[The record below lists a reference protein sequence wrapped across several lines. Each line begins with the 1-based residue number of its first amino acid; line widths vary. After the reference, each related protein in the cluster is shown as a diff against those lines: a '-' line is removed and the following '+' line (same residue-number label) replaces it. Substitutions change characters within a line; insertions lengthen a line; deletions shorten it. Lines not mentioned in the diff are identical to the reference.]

1 MLILGHIRKRC
12 FTPVHHALNGVI
24 GHKMEKLITHLTNLR
39 RSQVTIKGYRLYLSE
54 FLTYLN
60 TNGVIAIK
68 DITDSHILSFLS
80 SHPTNKVNISS
91 ALRVLFRFWKAEH
104 IMDDKLI
111 ICSIVTSLVRKNI
124 SLRSI
129 RQPK

>member
-1 MLILGHIRKRC
+1 
-12 FTPVHHALNGVI
+12 
-24 GHKMEKLITHLTNLR
+24 MEKLITHLTNLR